1 MCRPLDRIVRTFK
14 GTGTELET
22 GGSETAVGATNKV
35 PWESHLLSWSSPPS
49 SPKTPTPPKS
59 SPLRLPPLPL
69 PLPPLSL
76 SVNDGLETN
85 WYEQTANLVWIQM
98 KRLIMVNHN
107 QFSIR
112 MRVEIWK

>member
-22 GGSETAVGATNKV
+22 GGSETAVGATIKV
-35 PWESHLLSWSSPPS
+35 PWESHLLIWSLPPLSPKTPTSSLS

-85 WYEQTANLVWIQM
+85 CYEQTANLVWIQM
-98 KRLIMVNHN
+98 KRLI
-107 QFSIR
+107 
-112 MRVEIWK
+112 W